1 MKRPKFLL
9 VGCGVMG
16 SALKQGWERENAPFD
31 VVVIEPSN
39 PQYIPDLAS
48 LPEDFR
54 PNLIIFAVKPQ
65 ILPEILPHYRRFSGR
80 GCLFLS
86 IAAGLT
92 LSTYHRLL
100 GEEESIIRAMPN
112 IPVTVGQ
119 GISVLVTHKS
129 LTEEQR
135 ALGQSIFEASG
146 KAIWLE
152 QEALM
157 DVVTAVSGSGPAYCF
172 RLVECLA
179 AAGVESGLPREVALT
194 LARQTAIGA
203 GAILQ
208 NTSDS
213 ASDLRIKVTSPGGT
227 TAAALEVFDHGHVL
241 EKLTL
246 TAVKAAVHRGQ
257 ELSQ

>member
-1 MKRPKFLL
+1 
-9 VGCGVMG
+9 MG
-16 SALKQGWERENAPFD
+16 SALKQGWERDNAPFD

-39 PQYIPDLAS
+39 PQYVPDLAS
-48 LPEDFR
+48 LPEDFV

-65 ILPEILPHYRRFSGR
+65 ILPDLLPHYRRFSGQ

-100 GEEESIIRAMPN
+100 GEDECIIRAMPN

-119 GISVLVTHKS
+119 GISVLVAQNP
-129 LTEEQR
+129 LTKEQR

-152 QEALM
+152 HEALM
-157 DVVTAVSGSGPAYCF
+157 DVVTAVSGSGPAYFF

-179 AAGVESGLPREVALT
+179 AAGAECGLPREVAFA
-194 LARQTAIGA
+194 LARQTAIGV

-208 NTSDS
+208 GTSDS
-213 ASDLRIKVTSPGGT
+213 ATDLRIKVTSPGGT
-227 TAAALEVFDHGHVL
+227 TAAALGVFDQGHAL
-241 EKLTL
+241 EKLTY